1 MDRELFWF
9 QGGDCQI
16 RVQGIKDAYVIA
28 HRFERAG
35 KWQSG
40 LPSGIEAETI
50 IGWAERLERKE
61 KEEGVRV
68 HLFPECPKHSAKK
81 VRKVSPDRAGMQ
93 NEN

>member
-1 MDRELFWF
+1 MDRELFWS

-61 KEEGVRV
+61 REEGSSGTPFSRV
-68 HLFPECPKHSAKK
+68 SEAFSEEGTEGLARSGRDAK
-81 VRKVSPDRAGMQ
+81 
-93 NEN
+93 